1 MAMTA
6 SVEFFNVWDTYAK
19 IVEKNYMSH
28 RELSEDIVRLLS
40 SRFGDKAVTL
50 LDIGCGDCLT
60 ISDLCSAIRLSS
72 YTGVDLSDAALDLA
86 RSRLAAHSFKTIL
99 ISADMLSA
107 FKNLDRFDV
116 IYSSF
121 AIHHLP
127 AEQKYELFKLI
138 HAHMKPDGIFVFVDA
153 VRREGEDLGKYL
165 ERYCNTIQTKWIELS
180 QEEKQS
186 ACDHIVHN
194 DLVETTSKLLSL
206 AQRAGLKLDGDPI
219 AYGPHALFSLTKG

>member
-1 MAMTA
+1 MATTA

-86 RSRLAAHSFKTIL
+86 RSRLAGHAFQATL
-99 ISADMLSA
+99 INADMLSA
-107 FKNLDRFDV
+107 FKNLDAFDV

-127 AEQKYELFKLI
+127 ADKKYELLKLI
-138 HAHMKPDGIFVFVDA
+138 AAHMKSHSIFILVDA
-153 VRREGEDLGKYL
+153 VRREGDTLEKYL
-165 ERYCNTIQTKWIELS
+165 QRYCSMINNDWRELS
-180 QEEKQS
+180 RDEKQA
-186 ACDHIVHN
+186 ACDHIVNN
-194 DLVETTSKLLSL
+194 DLVETTSSLLSL
-206 AQRAGLKLDGDPI
+206 AQRAGLKSCGDPV
-219 AYGPHALFSLTKG
+219 AYGPHALFSFTKD